1 MPAAKQNLLI
11 EQGTTWRYALE
22 LKAGVK
28 ATDPAL
34 NLTGYTAQMQ
44 LRSDIDSAIP
54 IIALTIANGRITTA
68 PLLGRLE
75 LLLSA
80 TETAA
85 LSFDRAVY
93 DLEITSAGGEVT
105 RVLQGSVALSKEVTR

>member
-1 MPAAKQNLLI
+1 MPAAKLNLTI
-11 EQGTTWRYALE
+11 EQGATWRYALD
-22 LKAGVK
+22 LKGGTK

-34 NLTGYTAQMQ
+34 DLTGYTAQMQ
-44 LRSDIDSAIP
+44 LRDDIDSGAA
-54 IIALTIANGRITTA
+54 IIALSTANARITIQ

-80 TETAA
+80 PDTAA
-85 LSFDRAVY
+85 LTFERAVY

-105 RVLQGSVALSKEVTR
+105 RVLQGSVTLSKEVTR